1 MNREIKAIV
10 EQCPM
15 LHFQVNKGERHRIM
29 RSSIRRG
36 SLWVT
41 PRTNWY
47 CVEPTGEVEALM
59 YNFLY
64 SHFGAET
71 GEDYKGR
78 WKWWNIR
85 DIGDVSQIIRRFGE
99 P

>member
-1 MNREIKAIV
+1 
-10 EQCPM
+10 
-15 LHFQVNKGERHRIM
+15 
-29 RSSIRRG
+29 
-36 SLWVT
+36 
-41 PRTNWY
+41 
-47 CVEPTGEVEALM
+47 M